1 LPQNETGRNGGR
13 LEQLEE
19 ENELLR
25 SRLEEAEQTLDAIR
39 SGEVDALVIQGEM
52 GETIYALEGAERPYR
67 IFFDQIAE
75 GAATL
80 SPNGTIIYTNRSLSN
95 LLRMKDGALG
105 GDITS
110 FVDPGFRKDLK
121 ALIKNALKRPTEGEI
136 PFLTKDGK
144 TILMKLSLNGLQ
156 LGEKKFVCLTAVD
169 LTEKK
174 RSEKELEEAMTLL
187 ERRVTDRTVELE
199 RTQEE
204 LQKHAEDLLHRN
216 EELKQFAYAAS
227 HDLQEPLRMI
237 VNYLSLLE
245 RKYQCD
251 LDPTAQAYIHHA
263 VEGGVRM
270 RKLIDDLL
278 LYSRVDMGDKN
289 FSFVDMN
296 KVIRD
301 TMTTLDGPIQENKV
315 EIVVDHLP
323 TIIAK
328 ETHMV
333 QVMQNLVGNA
343 IKFHGPSPPKICI
356 AATTGEKEWKFAV
369 SDNGIGLDMCYSDK
383 IFQIFQRLHTKEE
396 YPGTGVGLAL
406 VKKIIENHGGH
417 IWVESEPGKGAT
429 FFFTIPKRARGGG
442 KSISVEH
449 SRYE

>member
-1 LPQNETGRNGGR
+1 
-13 LEQLEE
+13 
-19 ENELLR
+19 
-25 SRLEEAEQTLDAIR
+25 
-39 SGEVDALVIQGEM
+39 
-52 GETIYALEGAERPYR
+52 
-67 IFFDQIAE
+67 
-75 GAATL
+75 
-80 SPNGTIIYTNRSLSN
+80 
-95 LLRMKDGALG
+95 MKDGALG
-105 GDITS
+105 GNIAS

-136 PFLTKDGK
+136 PFLTRDGES
-144 TILMKLSLNGLQ
+144 IPMKLSLNSLH

-174 RSEKELEEAMTLL
+174 RAEKELEEAMTLL
-187 ERRVTDRTVELE
+187 ERRVTERTVELE

-204 LQKHAEDLLHRN
+204 LQKHAEDLSHRN

-251 LDPTAQAYIHHA
+251 LDPTALAYIHHA
-263 VEGGVRM
+263 VDGGVRM

-289 FSFVDMN
+289 YSFVDMN
-296 KVIRD
+296 KVIKE
-301 TMTTLDGPIQENKV
+301 TLTTLEVPIRENKV

-343 IKFHGPSPPKICI
+343 IKFHGPSPPMIKIS
-356 AATTGEKEWKFAV
+356 ATSGEKEWKFAV
-369 SDNGIGLDMCYSDK
+369 SDNGIGLDMSYSDK
-383 IFQIFQRLHTKEE
+383 IFQIFQRLHTKED

-406 VKKIIENHGGH
+406 VKKIIDNHGGH

-429 FFFTIPKRARGGG
+429 FYFTIPTRARGGEKLG
-442 KSISVEH
+442 
-449 SRYE
+449 RQQYMNGNA